1 MLTEG
6 TFTVKKISIVIFS
19 ALLILSLAGCE
30 PRQAPVP
37 VPLVPAPPDVRMPGS
52 VISLEEVRNYTFHIW
67 ESGTFELPVQGA
79 TGWAAIDIPLFDTA
93 HRNSSIIA
101 TLPMGQAFTILDGGI
116 PGTEWWYIE
125 VNDATG
131 ATITGWVLNLYC
143 MINLPD
149 VLPSIV
155 YRNPNIQSAMFR
167 SSGRD
172 IPNIT
177 GLPLSCSRDFNARLG
192 REEDIAATLYRM
204 ARKIGVAQQA
214 ALAEGN
220 TLIIYE
226 AFRPHD
232 LQEKIYENLRFLY
245 ETDPVVRA
253 GISTPPWNIRW
264 FLARS
269 PYNHQRG
276 TAIDVSLGRIDHYE
290 IRVTGDYAFIN
301 ISGYTAFP
309 MQTPM
314 HELSIAAVV
323 FRTPAHARSLTAWRD
338 AEFAETATPGTIL
351 LHRYLTD
358 AGLIPLASEW
368 WHFND
373 LVHTDFA
380 VEVNITGE
388 FVTERSYSRP
398 PEQLWRGTGSR

>member
-1 MLTEG
+1 M
-6 TFTVKKISIVIFS
+6 
-19 ALLILSLAGCE
+19 
-30 PRQAPVP
+30 
-37 VPLVPAPPDVRMPGS
+37 
-52 VISLEEVRNYTFHIW
+52 
-67 ESGTFELPVQGA
+67 
-79 TGWAAIDIPLFDTA
+79 
-93 HRNSSIIA
+93 
-101 TLPMGQAFTILDGGI
+101 
-116 PGTEWWYIE
+116 
-125 VNDATG
+125 
-131 ATITGWVLNLYC
+131 TGWVLNLYC

-155 YRNPNIQSAMFR
+155 YRNPNIHSALFR

-177 GLPLSCSRDFNARLG
+177 GMPLSRSRDFNARLG

-276 TAIDVSLGRIDHYE
+276 TAIDVSLGRIDYYD
-290 IRVTGDYAFIN
+290 IRVTGGYAFIH
-301 ISGYTAFP
+301 IGGYTAFP

-323 FRTPAHARSLTAWRD
+323 FKTPAHARSLTAWRY
-338 AEFAETATPGTIL
+338 AEFSEAATTGTIL
-351 LHRYLTD
+351 LHRYLTG

-398 PEQLWRGTGSR
+398 PGPLWRGTRIW

>member
-1 MLTEG
+1 M
-6 TFTVKKISIVIFS
+6 KKIGIVI
-19 ALLILSLAGCE
+19 LSVLVISFFTACE
-30 PRQAPVP
+30 PRHAPQP
-37 VPLVPAPPDVRMPGS
+37 PAADIVRMPGS
-52 VISLEEVRNYTFHIW
+52 VVPLEELENYTFYIW

-79 TGWAAIDIPLFDTA
+79 TGWAAIDLPLFAAASEHADVI
-93 HRNSSIIA
+93 R
-101 TLPMGQAFTILDGGI
+101 TLAMGQAFTILEATD
-116 PGTEWWYIE
+116 EWWYIE
-125 VNDATG
+125 VGTL
-131 ATITGWVLNLYC
+131 TGWVMNLFC

-155 YRNPNIQSAMFR
+155 YRNPNITSALFK
-167 SSGRD
+167 SSGRV

-177 GLPLSCSRDFNARLG
+177 GMPLSQSRDFNARLG
-192 REEDIAATLYRM
+192 REEDIAAALYRM

-214 ALAEGN
+214 ALADGR

-276 TAIDVSLGRIDHYE
+276 TAIDVSLGRIDYYE
-290 IRVTGDYAFIN
+290 IRATGDYAFIH
-301 ISGYTAFP
+301 ISGYTAYP
-309 MQTPM
+309 MQTLM

-323 FRTPAHARSLTAWRD
+323 FKTPAHARSLTAWKD
-338 AEFAETATPGTIL
+338 AEFADAATFGTRE

-373 LVHTDFA
+373 LVHTELA
-380 VEVNITGE
+380 VEVDITGK
-388 FVTERSYSRP
+388 FVTESTYSRP
-398 PEQLWRGTGSR
+398 PRIIR

>member
-1 MLTEG
+1 M
-6 TFTVKKISIVIFS
+6 KKIGIVVVS
-19 ALLILSLAGCE
+19 VLLILYVSACE
-30 PRQAPVP
+30 PRQALQPPQPHYPVTP
-37 VPLVPAPPDVRMPGS
+37 NIRMPGS
-52 VISLEEVRNYTFHIW
+52 VISLEELRDYHFYIW
-67 ESGTFELPVQGA
+67 ESGTFELPVTGA
-79 TGWAAIDIPLFDTA
+79 TGWAAIELPLFAAA
-93 HRNSSIIA
+93 HENAAIIA
-101 TLPMGQAFTILDGGI
+101 TLPMGQAFTIVE
-116 PGTEWWYIE
+116 GTDEWWYIE
-125 VNDATG
+125 VN
-131 ATITGWVLNLYC
+131 TITGWVMNLFC

-155 YRNPNIQSAMFR
+155 YRNPNINAALFR

-177 GLPLSCSRDFNARLG
+177 GYAVSRSRDFNARLG
-192 REEDIAATLYRM
+192 REEDIAAALYRM
-204 ARKIGVAQQA
+204 ARKIGAAQQA
-214 ALAEGN
+214 ALAEGR

-290 IRVTGDYAFIN
+290 IRVTGDYAFIH
-301 ISGYTAFP
+301 ISGYTDFP
-309 MQTPM
+309 MQTAM

-323 FRTPAHARSLTAWRD
+323 FQTPAHARSLTAWRD
-338 AEFAETATPGTIL
+338 AVFADAATFGTRE
-351 LHRYLTD
+351 LHRYLTN

-373 LVHTDFA
+373 LVHTEMA

-388 FVTERSYSRP
+388 FVTERTYSRP
-398 PEQLWRGTGSR
+398 PKRMR

>member
-1 MLTEG
+1 
-6 TFTVKKISIVIFS
+6 VKKLPS
-19 ALLILSLAGCE
+19 LLCTVVLASLFTGCE
-30 PRQAPVP
+30 PRQEPLPPPLPPEDIVRAP
-37 VPLVPAPPDVRMPGS
+37 GT
-52 VISLEEVRNYTFHIW
+52 VISLEQARDYTFYLW
-67 ESGTFELPVQGA
+67 ESETFELPVEGA
-79 TGWAAIDIPLFDTA
+79 TGWAAIEIPLFSA
-93 HRNSSIIA
+93 PSEGSNVIR
-101 TLPMGQAFTILDGGI
+101 TLPMGQAFTILQGW
-116 PGTEWWYIE
+116 PEWWYVE
-125 VNDATG
+125 VG
-131 ATITGWVLNLYC
+131 AVTGWVMNLFC

-155 YRNPNIQSAMFR
+155 YRNPNIQSALFK
-167 SSGRD
+167 SSGRV

-177 GLPLSCSRDFNARLG
+177 GMPLSNSRDFNARLG
-192 REEDIAATLYRM
+192 REEDIAAALYRM
-204 ARKIGVAQQA
+204 ARKIGAAQRA
-214 ALAEGN
+214 ALAEGR
-220 TLIIYE
+220 TLIMYE

-232 LQEKIYENLRFLY
+232 MQEKIYENLRFLY

-276 TAIDVSLGRIDHYE
+276 TAIDVSLGRIVSYE
-290 IRVTGDYAFIN
+290 IQVSGGYAFMHISDYAE
-301 ISGYTAFP
+301 FP
-309 MQTPM
+309 MQTAM

-338 AEFAETATPGTIL
+338 AEFSDAATPGTRE

-373 LVHTDFA
+373 LVHTDLA

-398 PEQLWRGTGSR
+398 PQRVR

>member
-1 MLTEG
+1 
-6 TFTVKKISIVIFS
+6 
-19 ALLILSLAGCE
+19 
-30 PRQAPVP
+30 
-37 VPLVPAPPDVRMPGS
+37 
-52 VISLEEVRNYTFHIW
+52 
-67 ESGTFELPVQGA
+67 
-79 TGWAAIDIPLFDTA
+79 
-93 HRNSSIIA
+93 
-101 TLPMGQAFTILDGGI
+101 MGQAFTILEGQ
-116 PGTEWWYIE
+116 PEWWYIE
-125 VNDATG
+125 VSDIMGITM
-131 ATITGWVLNLYC
+131 TGWVLNLYC

-155 YRNPNIQSAMFR
+155 YKNPNINSALFR

-177 GLPLSCSRDFNARLG
+177 GMSVSQSRDFNARLG
-192 REEDIAATLYRM
+192 REEDIAAALYRM

-220 TLIIYE
+220 TLLIYE

-276 TAIDVSLGRIDHYE
+276 TAIDVSLGRIDSYE
-290 IRVTGDYAFIN
+290 IRVSGDYAFVHV
-301 ISGYTAFP
+301 SAYTAFP

-323 FRTPAHARSLTAWRD
+323 FRTPAHARSLTAWRY
-338 AEFAETATPGTIL
+338 AEFADAATPGTIL

-398 PEQLWRGTGSR
+398 PMLRR

>member
-1 MLTEG
+1 MRT
-6 TFTVKKISIVIFS
+6 
-19 ALLILSLAGCE
+19 
-30 PRQAPVP
+30 
-37 VPLVPAPPDVRMPGS
+37 PGS
-52 VISLEEVRNYTFHIW
+52 VISLEQARDYTFYIW
-67 ESGTFELPVQGA
+67 ESRVFELPVEGA
-79 TGWAAIDIPLFDTA
+79 TGWAAIDLPLFSA
-93 HRNSSIIA
+93 PNENSAVIR
-101 TLPMGQAFTILDGGI
+101 TLPMGQAFTILEGR
-116 PGTEWWYIE
+116 TEWWYIE
-125 VNDATG
+125 VG
-131 ATITGWVLNLYC
+131 ASTGWVMNLFC

-149 VLPSIV
+149 ILPSIV
-155 YRNPNIQSAMFR
+155 YKNPNITSALFK
-167 SSGRD
+167 SSGRV

-177 GLPLSCSRDFNARLG
+177 GMSLSRSRDFNARLG

-204 ARKIGVAQQA
+204 AIKIGAAQQA

-276 TAIDVSLGRIDHYE
+276 TAIDVSLGRIDSYE
-290 IRVTGDYAFIN
+290 IRVSGDYAFIH

-309 MQTPM
+309 MQTAM

-323 FRTPAHARSLTAWRD
+323 FRTPVHARSLTAWRG
-338 AEFAETATPGTIL
+338 AEFADAATFGTRL

-373 LVHTDFA
+373 LVHTDLA
-380 VEVNITGE
+380 VEVDITGK
-388 FVTERSYSRP
+388 FVTERTYSRP
-398 PEQLWRGTGSR
+398 PLRSN